1 MPAVKEATRRSYEDA
16 INLLN
21 STQSGHKALEERRR
35 HGQKL
40 DGGALKQM
48 KYWLGCLGYTP
59 RDLNRMN
66 IVHVAGTK
74 GKGTTCAYT
83 NSILRSFHNESSA
96 PRKIG
101 LYTSPHLV
109 SVRERIRI
117 NSEPISEELFTQ
129 YFFEVWDAL
138 SAKQELG
145 YEEKPTYFRF
155 LTLMSFH
162 VFMQENVDAAIYEV
176 GVGGELDST
185 NIIDQPVAV
194 AITTLGIDHVQTL
207 GNTIEQIAWHK
218 AGIMKR
224 GCPAFTVGQDAAA
237 MKVLSDR
244 AIEKGANLMKIN
256 PVPGL
261 GEIIIYPDESF
272 QKGNAS
278 LAIHLAGAILERW
291 GAPIS
296 WDGNYLPSQVKRG
309 LETMIWK
316 GRCERKITGNIR
328 WHLDGAHNEQSL
340 QVACR
345 WFDTATRYSNLPCA
359 LIFNQQ
365 STRDAHAL
373 LKVVHE
379 SLYQTNKTRFRYVV
393 FCTNITFKTRQ
404 SKSDLTNF
412 NVNPAELKTLQAQK
426 EMAETWRRLD
436 PVARVLVVPT
446 IEDSTDFI
454 QNIGGG
460 GSEINVLVTGS
471 FYLVG
476 GLLSLLEDTIS

>member
-1 MPAVKEATRRSYEDA
+1 MPAVREATRRSYEDA

-83 NSILRSFHNESSA
+83 NSILQSFHNESSV

-109 SVRERIRI
+109 SVRERIRLD
-117 NSEPISEELFTQ
+117 SKPISEELFTQ

-162 VFMQENVDAAIYEV
+162 VFMQEKVDAAIYEV

-207 GNTIEQIAWHK
+207 GTAIEQIAWHK

-244 AIEKGANLMKIN
+244 ATEKGANLMKIN
-256 PVPGL
+256 PVPAL
-261 GEIIIYPDESF
+261 GEISIYPDESF
-272 QKGNAS
+272 QKRNAS
-278 LAIHLAGAILERW
+278 LAIHLAGAILQRW

-296 WDGNYLPSQVKRG
+296 WGLDYLPSQVKRG
-309 LETMIWK
+309 LETM
-316 GRCERKITGNIR
+316 
-328 WHLDGAHNEQSL
+328 
-340 QVACR
+340 
-345 WFDTATRYSNLPCA
+345 
-359 LIFNQQ
+359 

-379 SLYQTNKTRFRYVV
+379 SLYKANKSKFRYVV
-393 FCTNITFKTRQ
+393 FCTNVTFKTRQ

-446 IEDSTDFI
+446 VEDSTDFI

-460 GSEINVLVTGS
+460 GPETNVLVTGS

-476 GLLSLLEDTIS
+476 GLLSLLEDTVS

>member
-1 MPAVKEATRRSYEDA
+1 MPAVREDTRRTYEDA

-48 KYWLGCLGYTP
+48 EYWLRCLSYAP

-83 NSILRSFHNESSA
+83 NSILQSFHNESSA

-145 YEEKPTYFRF
+145 CGEKPTYFRF

-162 VFMQENVDAAIYEV
+162 VFMREYVNAAIYEV

-185 NIIDQPVAV
+185 NVIDQPVAV

-207 GNTIEQIAWHK
+207 VQIWYVTL
-218 AGIMKR
+218 
-224 GCPAFTVGQDAAA
+224 FED
-237 MKVLSDR
+237 S
-244 AIEKGANLMKIN
+244 
-256 PVPGL
+256 
-261 GEIIIYPDESF
+261 
-272 QKGNAS
+272 
-278 LAIHLAGAILERW
+278 
-291 GAPIS
+291 
-296 WDGNYLPSQVKRG
+296 
-309 LETMIWK
+309 
-316 GRCERKITGNIR
+316 
-328 WHLDGAHNEQSL
+328 
-340 QVACR
+340 
-345 WFDTATRYSNLPCA
+345 
-359 LIFNQQ
+359 LIF
-365 STRDAHAL
+365 TTD
-373 LKVVHE
+373 
-379 SLYQTNKTRFRYVV
+379 TNDE
-393 FCTNITFKTRQ
+393 
-404 SKSDLTNF
+404 DLANF
-412 NVNPAELKTLQAQK
+412 NVNPADLKTLQAQK

-446 IEDSTDFI
+446 IEDSADFM
-454 QNIGGG
+454 QNIGCAGT
-460 GSEINVLVTGS
+460 EMNVLVTGS

-476 GLLSLLEDTIS
+476 GLLSLLENTVS

>member
-224 GCPAFTVGQDAAA
+224 GCPAFT
-237 MKVLSDR
+237 
-244 AIEKGANLMKIN
+244 
-256 PVPGL
+256 
-261 GEIIIYPDESF
+261 
-272 QKGNAS
+272 
-278 LAIHLAGAILERW
+278 
-291 GAPIS
+291 
-296 WDGNYLPSQVKRG
+296 
-309 LETMIWK
+309 
-316 GRCERKITGNIR
+316 
-328 WHLDGAHNEQSL
+328 
-340 QVACR
+340 
-345 WFDTATRYSNLPCA
+345 
-359 LIFNQQ
+359 